1 MSERSQ
7 NQGSQ
12 LSGLS
17 RSSMRSSIWAA
28 ELAANGQVSASNFKF
43 YDNFLYPYIAET
55 NRTYLDS
62 LFVNFLVS
70 GLVIFQMF
78 FGCFFDFLHA
88 GGLRGIEICNKI
100 AFCGISGDPDTYVIP
115 YVVIGILDIVLG
127 LIFLGI
133 YGIYR
138 VSFEF
143 NKASMILLKYV
154 YGEFILYFT
163 AIHPCYLL
171 ATLSDLAYETTSM
184 HIFYFALALVSN
196 IIYFTM
202 VEFLTIPIMMS
213 PFISQSN
220 IFLWNP
226 RRMMRVLYVYGLGLG
241 TGQYLKRFKQWHRIL
256 PHVLLLGG
264 CFLTFT
270 CGWSLQLKDLLFTAM
285 FMAFGVATA
294 AGSIISTFRI
304 WFNLSNWVIYGVPA
318 AIYFCLICVFLPLN
332 IWRKKRIVKNLSY
345 QNFENPEK
353 ITEQEKFEYFETLKI
368 RTFNKAFSY
377 LIIGLEEGSPLF
389 LDFSLIK
396 WLLEKFPEDNEL
408 LIVMTWFASFFPNE
422 QLVMHNLITRINKM
436 VNPTHLQRIMRFQL
450 HRVHVFRQSSAS
462 REANADLARV
472 RTITD
477 ALITENTRF
486 WINAARPHNEIK
498 HDFYKRAM
506 QIRQKADASWS
517 EVIDKYP
524 NNARFATE
532 YSRFL
537 IEGVCQFK
545 EGLHWYH
552 KALMIESGK
561 MRESDQLFKTF
572 VRCYQFY
579 LKKGLV
585 GIHGDIKMD
594 RVISRFVKE
603 QNGEES
609 TASASVTST
618 SKSNASTQN
627 SSNDDSDST
636 VIDLQEGEKA
646 LPRVQLRLAFEQAV
660 RSIKSSAVTKTMVTS
675 GLRLIFS
682 IVYIIIFLV
691 YVLPLFDED
700 IALTKHLKNL
710 NNFESVS
717 SMIGE
722 QIYWYLAS
730 SYKDL
735 NKTRI
740 EEFLGSNMSKLN
752 YYTKPSLDNF
762 NYTISNLTYV
772 ANNYLD
778 EFSKGL
784 YLSDIPTQKEQEIAE
799 LLTVDTFYEATCTWT
814 KFTPTL
820 EGWLASY
827 TTNTSYT
834 MDSVMRIFMIRSGSI
849 SALTQGLSAPDAAKA
864 ILDSRE
870 FCEMFNYYVFVQDGF
885 DTLAKNISSRYNT
898 ISKYIANSTANPYL
912 YTYYNN
918 FKVEYLNE
926 DPLPN
931 ATDDENYDDYNEEA
945 EAGEEEEEES
955 DSVSTTT
962 NFFIAFTPFI
972 VLLFTMP
979 TIVYL
984 SAALSSE
991 LKAMTNMML
1000 TMPTEACEEASQ
1012 RIQRSVV
1019 GNQSS
1024 KKKGVNAAVT
1034 SSSTLSVP
1042 PYVINICNAIIFIA
1056 LVIFVSIE
1064 AQVLNSK
1071 AKNYINQI
1079 NLYMVMR
1086 NSVVSLAC
1094 SQEFYSLSLMKQKG
1108 KLAPGLGAYAPF
1120 TQGFFDS
1127 TNATATQ
1134 KGVLTRV
1141 HNRITLIRELLDL
1154 GSKDYV
1160 SALDFSSTIDSARFD
1175 PQCTFEPG
1183 SQYVLNYYKC
1193 LSFDRLLNYYFA
1205 IHDEIYYSNQEKASD
1220 APYQFDTEAM
1230 YTFGNILNGR
1240 LLPEFDKFINTYFD
1254 TFDSLISQYK
1264 TIVYIVFVVC
1274 LLFSI
1279 IAFFVEVATVS
1290 HIREIYNAYNSII
1303 LRLNPIHFVQNQN
1316 ATAFLIN
1323 KDQSQNQISSAAH
1336 AVFHTSPDAMLLINT
1351 DCIIE
1356 KLNPAATTIFHFTPE
1371 QLLGQNCQMV
1381 LPQSP
1386 KNQQFYYTL
1395 QLMQSGQ
1402 CGLVFESQL
1411 EGVRDDGVKVPL
1423 KATLLGFSSNH
1434 RNADFFAVMCKDQTE
1449 EMRQKEAVEVA
1460 KKKSDDLLLKILPP
1474 DIIRRIN
1481 KGEKDI
1487 TMVVPS
1493 ASVIFIDICQFSTYM
1508 ATLSAQQCM
1517 SNLNAVFTAYD
1528 KILADL
1534 PLITKIKLIGDD
1546 YMAAAGLFSPDE
1558 PPKSHAIQTITFGLR
1573 VLDAIEELNE
1583 QLNASLMVRIG
1594 VNSGGPI
1601 IAGVLGTDKPLFDI
1615 IGDTINVA
1623 ARLQSTDIPGNV
1635 QISKGTYEIV
1645 AGEGKFHIEERG
1657 EIYLKGKGNQ
1667 MTYLVSPAENQFV
1680 VN

>member
-1 MSERSQ
+1 MAERSQ

-17 RSSMRSSIWAA
+17 RSSIKSSIFAA

-43 YDNFLYPYIAET
+43 FENFFYPLIAET
-55 NRTYLDS
+55 NRTVPDS
-62 LFVNFLVS
+62 VLLNFLIS
-70 GLVIFQMF
+70 GLCIFQMF
-78 FGCFFDFLHA
+78 FGAFFDYLHA
-88 GGLRGIEICNKI
+88 GGIYAIDICNKI
-100 AFCGISGDPDTYVIP
+100 AFCGISGAPDEYVIP
-115 YVVIGILDIVLG
+115 YIVLG
-127 LIFLGI
+127 VFDILLAIVFLAM
-133 YGIYR
+133 YGLFRI
-138 VSFEF
+138 SFEF
-143 NKASMILLKYV
+143 NKFSLVTLKYV
-154 YGEFILYFT
+154 YGQLTLYL
-163 AIHPCYLL
+163 IVVHPCYLL
-171 ATLSDLAYETTSM
+171 ATLSDLAKTATPM
-184 HIFYFALALVSN
+184 HTFYFALALVSN
-196 IIYFTM
+196 IIFFTII
-202 VEFLTIPIMMS
+202 EFISIPLLSS
-213 PFISQSN
+213 PFVSQSN

-226 RRMMRVLYVYGLGLG
+226 HRMCRILYAVGLGFG
-241 TGQYLKRFKQWHRIL
+241 TGQYWKFFLPWHRIL

-264 CFLTFT
+264 LILMFMY
-270 CGWSLQLKDLLFTAM
+270 GWSLQLKDLLFSSM
-285 FMAFGVATA
+285 FCAYAIAVSSA
-294 AGSIISTFRI
+294 SIISTFRI
-304 WFNLSNWVIYGVPA
+304 WFNLPAYVIYGVPA
-318 AIYFCLICVFLPLN
+318 ALYFLFIAIFFPILYAR
-332 IWRKKRIVKNLSY
+332 RKRVLYELSY
-345 QNFENPEK
+345 EPFEDNEK
-353 ITEQEKFEYFETLKI
+353 ITDQEKYEYFDTLKI
-368 RTFNKAFSY
+368 NSFNKAFKY
-377 LIIGLEEGSPLF
+377 LAIGLMHGSPLF
-389 LDFSLIK
+389 LDFSIIK
-396 WLLEKFPEDNEL
+396 YFLERFPEDNDL
-408 LIVMTWFASFFPNE
+408 LIVMMWFVSFFPNE
-422 QLVMHNLITRINKM
+422 QLVMHNLVTRVNKM
-436 VNPTHLQRIMRFQL
+436 IGPTHLQKLMRFQL

-462 REANADLARV
+462 REANADLSRV

-477 ALITENTRF
+477 ALITEHTRF
-486 WINAARPHNEIK
+486 WFNASRPHNEIK

-506 QIRQKADASWS
+506 AIRQKADASWS

-537 IEGVCQFK
+537 IEGTCQFK

-561 MRESDQLFKTF
+561 LKESDQLFKTF
-572 VRCYQFY
+572 IRCFPFY

-585 GIHGDIKMD
+585 GIHGDIHMD
-594 RVISRFVKE
+594 RVINRFQK
-603 QNGEES
+603 GHSMEES
-609 TASASVTST
+609 TASASVSST
-618 SKSNASTQN
+618 SRSTGASTAN
-627 SSNDDSDST
+627 TSNDDSDST

-660 RSIKSSAVTKTMVTS
+660 RSIKSSAVTKTIVTS
-675 GLRLIFS
+675 ALRLIFS
-682 IVYIIIFLV
+682 IVYIIVFLV
-691 YVLPLFDED
+691 LVLPLFDED
-700 IALTKHLKNL
+700 IAVTNHLYNL
-710 NNFESVS
+710 NKFQSVS
-717 SMIGE
+717 TMIGE
-722 QIYWYLAS
+722 QIYWYVAS
-730 SYKDL
+730 SLKAF
-735 NKTRI
+735 NETRI
-740 EEFLGSNMSKLN
+740 EEFLGPNMTKLN
-752 YYTKPSLDNF
+752 YYTNVTIGNL
-762 NYTISNLTYV
+762 NYTLSNLTYI

-784 YLSDIPTQKEQEIAE
+784 YLSDIPTTKEQELAE
-799 LLTVDTFYEATCTWT
+799 LLTAVPLMESTCTLHPVYGYVPNNT
-814 KFTPTL
+814 
-820 EGWLASY
+820 ED
-827 TTNTSYT
+827 TNLSI
-834 MDSVMRIFMIRSGSI
+834 DSVMRLFMIRSGAI
-849 SALTQGLSAPDAAKA
+849 SALTKGLSPSAAAKA
-864 ILDSRE
+864 ILESRE
-870 FCEMFNYYVFVQDGF
+870 FCEMFNYYIILVNGYHHIMR
-885 DTLAKNISSRYNT
+885 NISSTYAELEDLTLNM
-898 ISKYIANSTANPYL
+898 SKDNYYYVKWQG
-912 YTYYNN
+912 YTYDYIEKAADN
-918 FKVEYLNE
+918 KMPEEPEKTESDE
-926 DPLPN
+926 D
-931 ATDDENYDDYNEEA
+931 
-945 EAGEEEEEES
+945 EEEEEETT
-955 DSVSTTT
+955 DTVSSTT
-962 NFFIAFTPFI
+962 NFFIAFTPFA

-984 SAALSSE
+984 SAALTSE

-1000 TMPTEACEEASQ
+1000 TMPQEACEEAAQ

-1024 KKKGVNAAVT
+1024 KKKSASSAVAAN
-1034 SSSTLSVP
+1034 SGFSIP
-1042 PYVINICNAIIFIA
+1042 PYVINIINALIFIA

-1064 AQVLNSK
+1064 AQVLNKK

-1079 NLYMVMR
+1079 NLFMQLR
-1086 NSVVSLAC
+1086 NTMVSLAVLE
-1094 SQEFYSLSLMKQKG
+1094 EFYSFSQMYQAK
-1108 KLAPGLGAYAPF
+1108 KLPF
-1120 TQGFFDS
+1120 TNETFPKAVFLNASAQLPYLIGFY
-1127 TNATATQ
+1127 
-1134 KGVLTRV
+1134 
-1141 HNRITLIRELLDL
+1141 NRINLIREFIDL
-1154 GSKDYV
+1154 GDDTYESG
-1160 SALDFSSTIDSARFD
+1160 LGFSPEIDTARFD
-1175 PQCTFEPG
+1175 PECTFEPG
-1183 SQYVLNYYKC
+1183 TKWSINYYKC
-1193 LSFDRLLNYYFA
+1193 LSFDRLMMYYIG
-1205 IHDEIYYSNQEKASD
+1205 IHDEIYYSSLEVNSS
-1220 APYQFDTEAM
+1220 APYQFDSELM
-1230 YTFGNILNGR
+1230 YKFGNILNGR
-1240 LLPEFDKFINTYFD
+1240 LLPEFDSFIEKYFESFD
-1254 TFDSLISQYK
+1254 NNIKTFK
-1264 TIVYIVFVVC
+1264 MVVYIVFVIC
-1274 LLFSI
+1274 ILFAI
-1279 IAFFVEVATVS
+1279 IAFFIEIATVS

-1323 KDQSQNQISSAAH
+1323 KDQASNQISSAAH

-1381 LPQSP
+1381 LPSSQ

-1434 RNADFFAVMCKDQTE
+1434 RNAEFFAVMCKDQTE

-1573 VLDAIEELNE
+1573 VLDAIEDLNE

-1657 EIYLKGKGNQ
+1657 EIFLKGKGNQ